1 MVVTLAEAK
10 LYLRVDGDEE
20 DTLIT
25 NFISAAEE
33 LCAGILR
40 VPISDLIEIPE
51 AVKQSVLFAVGNLYQ
66 ERENVDMKA
75 LLEVMT
81 RLLFAYRQEE
91 W

>member
-1 MVVTLAEAK
+1 MIVTLEETK

-25 NFISAAEE
+25 NFISVAEE
-33 LCAGILR
+33 LCEGILR
-40 VPISDLIEIPE
+40 FPLSEMAEVPE
-51 AVKQSVLFAVGNLYQ
+51 AVIQSVLFAVGNMYQ
-66 ERENVDMKA
+66 QRENIEMKSV
-75 LLEVMT
+75 LEVMT

>member
-1 MVVTLAEAK
+1 MVVTLAVAK

-25 NFISAAEE
+25 SFISTAEE
-33 LCAGILR
+33 LCQGILR
-40 VPISDLIEIPE
+40 YPVLELTEIPE

-66 ERENVDMKA
+66 QRENADIKEI
-75 LLEVMT
+75 LEVMS